1 MKSFLTAKLRSPS
14 LYRLRL
20 PLGGGDRYVRA
31 MSKTDTNPGFDLA
44 ALWTAQGRA
53 IVGGA
58 IAVAVVVGGGWFWM
72 ASRDLKE
79 SRAEDAYAS
88 AERTFY
94 SGNAPLATSELT
106 RVVTRYGDTRAGVR
120 ATMLLA
126 QAHYIAGEHAEG
138 VEQLRAVVGS
148 GAARP
153 YRAPLHALIAAGLES
168 QSQFDDAAA
177 AYAQAASAAT
187 TQFDRDLYE
196 ADQARALASAGKS
209 EAALA
214 IWRRHADREA
224 APTASEA
231 RLRIGELAARA
242 SN

>member
-1 MKSFLTAKLRSPS
+1 MKSFLTAKLRPPS

-20 PLGGGDRYVRA
+20 PLGAGGRYVRA
-31 MSKTDTNPGFDLA
+31 MSKTDTNSGFDPA
-44 ALWTAQGRA
+44 AFWAAHRKA
-53 IVGGA
+53 ILGGA
-58 IAVAVVVGGGWFWM
+58 TAVAVVVGGGWFWM
-72 ASRDLKE
+72 ASRNLKE
-79 SRAEDAYAS
+79 SRAEDAFAG

-148 GAARP
+148 GSARP
-153 YRAPLHALIAAGLES
+153 FRAPLHALVAAGLES
-168 QSQFDDAAA
+168 EGRFADAAA
-177 AYAQAASAAT
+177 AFAQAASAAT

-196 ADQARALASAGKS
+196 ADQARALASAGS
-209 EAALA
+209 ADAALA
-214 IWRRHADREA
+214 IWRRHAERES

-231 RLRIGELAARA
+231 RLRIGELSAKA